1 MKKIYLIILPLAFL
15 GIISLFFVWNLN
27 YENEDI
33 LIVSDIPDFKMTDL
47 SGNKIDRSVFTD
59 NEYKLINVWATWCI
73 NCKLEHGFLMYLKRE
88 NFKIIGLNYK
98 DNIEKANKWLVQ
110 FGNPYKKNIFDQKGE
125 LGFELGVAGAPETY
139 LVNKQNKILYKHIGI
154 MNEDIWNQKF
164 LPLINE

>member
-1 MKKIYLIILPLAFL
+1 MKKIYLIILPLVFL

-47 SGNKIDRSVFTD
+47 SGNIIDRSIFTD

-73 NCKLEHGFLMYLKRE
+73 NCKLEHGFLMSLKRE

-98 DNIEKANKWLVQ
+98 DNIEKSNKWLVQ

>member
-1 MKKIYLIILPLAFL
+1 MKKIYLIILPLAFV
-15 GIISLFFVWNLN
+15 GIISLFFVLNLN

-47 SGNKIDRSVFTD
+47 SGNIIDRSVFTD

-73 NCKLEHGFLMYLKRE
+73 NCKLEHGFLMYLKQE

-139 LVNKQNKILYKHIGI
+139 LVNKQNKILYKHIGV

>member
-1 MKKIYLIILPLAFL
+1 MKKIYLIILPLAFV
-15 GIISLFFVWNLN
+15 GIISLFFVLNLN

-73 NCKLEHGFLMYLKRE
+73 NCKLEHGFLMYLKQE

>member
-1 MKKIYLIILPLAFL
+1 MKKIYLIILPLAFV
-15 GIISLFFVWNLN
+15 GIISLFFVLNLN
-27 YENEDI
+27 YKNEDI

-73 NCKLEHGFLMYLKRE
+73 NCKLEHGFLMYLKQE

>member
-1 MKKIYLIILPLAFL
+1 MKKIYLIILPLAFV
-15 GIISLFFVWNLN
+15 GIISLFFVLNLN
-27 YENEDI
+27 YENEEI

-47 SGNKIDRSVFTD
+47 SGNKIDRSVFTE

-154 MNEDIWNQKF
+154 MNQDIWNQKF